1 MKTARKEA
9 NLFSMKIII
18 FKMAVMLS
26 LNALSQAVGL
36 ERFKRSDGDMKYI
49 IFDKLDDAVSVYESV
64 IEENGFFKGDIVSEF
79 NSDEEVLLSSTIK
92 HTDGTATLF
101 FVTKIPRDKFR
112 LEAFT
117 ISTDKKVN
125 VRESSVVGGGIFVYY
140 FDPEEWK

>member
-1 MKTARKEA
+1 
-9 NLFSMKIII
+9 MKIII
-18 FKMAVMLS
+18 FTMAVMLS

-64 IEENGFFKGDIVSEF
+64 IEENGFFKGDIVSDL

-92 HTDGTATLF
+92 NIDGTATVF
-101 FVTKIPRDKFR
+101 FVAKIPYNKFR

-117 ISTDKKVN
+117 ISTDKKVD
-125 VRESSVVGGGIFVYY
+125 VRESVREDGSVFVYF